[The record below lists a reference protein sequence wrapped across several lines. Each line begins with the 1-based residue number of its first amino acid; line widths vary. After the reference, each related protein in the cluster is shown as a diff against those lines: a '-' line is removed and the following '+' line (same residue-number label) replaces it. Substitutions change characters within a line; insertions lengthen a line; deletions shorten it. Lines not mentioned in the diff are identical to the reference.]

1 MIAQFRGRESP
12 PQRLKPHHLRQVMYG
27 LKAVPFSNKCVPKHS
42 FGTHLSSASKSELE
56 PEGELHSAHGDI
68 SLSTSEAPQS
78 GDFAGLTRVNDHI
91 WVAQHGMVKEVVI
104 FPADLEKSTLVV
116 ERRVE
121 AEFFPKRPLRHKFTR
136 PNDASAGSVTIA

>member
-1 MIAQFRGRESP
+1 M
-12 PQRLKPHHLRQVMYG
+12 
-27 LKAVPFSNKCVPKHS
+27 
-42 FGTHLSSASKSELE
+42 
-56 PEGELHSAHGDI
+56 HSAHRDVT
-68 SLSTSEAPQS
+68 LSTSEAPQS

-91 WVAQHGMVKEVVI
+91 WVAQYGMVEEVVI

-136 PNDASAGSVTIA
+136 PNDASAGSVTIAAALYRLPRKLRNLKRSWVVPLAPGLIGRVERNPGYAVGSLRPVGIQRALV